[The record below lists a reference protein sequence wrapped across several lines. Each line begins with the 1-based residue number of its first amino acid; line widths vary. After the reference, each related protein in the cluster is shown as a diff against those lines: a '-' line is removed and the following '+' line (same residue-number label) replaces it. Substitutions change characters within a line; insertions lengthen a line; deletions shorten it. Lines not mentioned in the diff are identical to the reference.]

1 MTLQHLDT
9 NALLVAPH
17 VNKPGQ
23 SLGWGKWLEISPHT
37 HTHIRGPCSVFISGS
52 ILALISHKSLPS
64 AHRPKHAQDTQINQI
79 NSSPLCPPLS
89 LSLCV
94 CVCVSSVHSGV
105 IRWCSISEQQW
116 YAKYLTN
123 KQKRKT
129 TSAKSARLPTPYSEH
144 LTGVHAALVQAA
156 CYVDATHAVPAGRIN
171 RCRTAPRKTHSGTPM
186 TQTGTASGAQRN
198 LSRQVGP

>member
-1 MTLQHLDT
+1 M
-9 NALLVAPH
+9 
-17 VNKPGQ
+17 
-23 SLGWGKWLEISPHT
+23 SP
-37 HTHIRGPCSVFISGS
+37 
-52 ILALISHKSLPS
+52 LPS
-64 AHRPKHAQDTQINQI
+64 AAAKELKTLLQTVRRQSQRHDQKPRNSPRWMWLLRGPTLTIPDRSSSINFSLASLAIKSQ
-79 NSSPLCPPLS
+79 SPLLVQS
-89 LSLCV
+89 V
-94 CVCVSSVHSGV
+94 VHSGV

-123 KQKRKT
+123 KIKRKT

-156 CYVDATHAVPAGRIN
+156 CYVDATDAVPAGRIN